1 MAFTG
6 PIEDRIAIRELH
18 DTYADA
24 SFRGDMEQRLG
35 CFIEDCTC
43 INPYGEMRGKKQLK
57 ATWDQIFSNLDAL
70 GFFPVMGGIEVDGD
84 RATSRA
90 YIREVFLAKDGSIMK
105 LVGSYNDQLVRENGA
120 WKFAKREYS
129 VLIREGGL

>member
-6 PIEDRIAIRELH
+6 PTEDRIAIRELH

-35 CFIEDCTC
+35 CFIDDCICT
-43 INPYGEMRGKKQLK
+43 NPFGEMRGKTQLK
-57 ATWDQIFSNLDAL
+57 AMWDQMFSGLNVAA
-70 GFFPVMGGIEVDGD
+70 FFPVVGAIEVDGD
-84 RATSRA
+84 RARSRA

-105 LVGSYNDQLVRENGA
+105 LVGSYDDQLVRENGA
-120 WKFAKREYS
+120 WKFARRDYAM
-129 VLIREGGL
+129 LIREGGQ

>member
-18 DTYADA
+18 ETYADA

-35 CFIEDCTC
+35 CFIEDCICT
-43 INPYGEMRGKKQLK
+43 NSFGEMRGKAQLR
-57 ATWDQIFSNLDAL
+57 AMWDQMFSELDAL
-70 GFFPVMGGIEVDGD
+70 AFFPVMGGIEVDGD

-105 LVGSYNDQLVRENGA
+105 LVGSYDDQLVRQN
-120 WKFAKREYS
+120 
-129 VLIREGGL
+129 